1 MFSMKSCKLL
11 GKNFRIGT
19 EVWDLNTGDSQ
30 IIEPFLSNNVYA
42 FSFALYAVPNDFC
55 KEQ

>member
-1 MFSMKSCKLL
+1 MFSMKVMFLSENL
-11 GKNFRIGT
+11 RIGT